1 MKHKNKNH
9 QFRRIGQICLLI
21 GLVFISISFIL
32 NFIFINDKFKKEY
45 KEVKYKEC
53 MEKINSQEVC
63 SKDYR

>member
-1 MKHKNKNH
+1 M
-9 QFRRIGQICLLI
+9 
-21 GLVFISISFIL
+21 SFIL

-53 MEKINSQEVC
+53 MEKINSPEVC